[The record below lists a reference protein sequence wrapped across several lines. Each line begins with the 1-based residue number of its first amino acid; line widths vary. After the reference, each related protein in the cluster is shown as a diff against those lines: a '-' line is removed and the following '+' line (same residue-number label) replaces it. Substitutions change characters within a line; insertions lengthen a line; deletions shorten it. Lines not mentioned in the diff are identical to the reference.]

1 MAAVGMCRLKKYVGV
16 DCVGAA
22 ESLAGEV
29 RERGKKGDF

>member
-16 DCVGAA
+16 DCVA
-22 ESLAGEV
+22 ESLAQEV